1 MRPQWGD
8 LVSRSRGLATHLLRR
23 NDLAGLA
30 RTQDLPAL
38 SVALGRYGFPIEE
51 GTRGSPAGLDL
62 AVRREAAT
70 RLRTLAR
77 WSGGRSEILSIV
89 FDDED
94 RRSLRAI
101 FRAIVQHAT
110 PEERVTGLI
119 PTPALPERAL
129 QELGRQSTLAAAIS
143 LLSIW
148 KNPYAPPLREAL
160 TATEPDL
167 LKLEVLLNRAF
178 AARALH
184 GARRAGKRSLLLEY
198 VRETIDL
205 ENAFTAV
212 VMAGE
217 TGARGGADLYLPG
230 GRVVDRVLLDA
241 AMGSGSPTLAAQR
254 FATVFAGTAL
264 SRPFVEA
271 TVGAGDLE
279 RLILRARIAD
289 LRKKAFHA
297 PLDAAPVLCYA
308 LQVRAQVLDL
318 RHIIWGISLAAPG
331 TMLEQK
337 LVALA

>member
-30 RTQDLPAL
+30 RRHDLPAL
-38 SVALGRYGFPIEE
+38 SVALGRYGFAIDE
-51 GTRGSPAGLDL
+51 GARGSPAGLDL
-62 AVRREAAT
+62 AVRREAAA

-77 WSGGRSEILSIV
+77 WSGRRSEILAIV

-94 RRSLRAI
+94 RRSLRSI
-101 FRAIVQHAT
+101 FRAILQHAS
-110 PEERVTGLI
+110 PEERVAGLI

-129 QELGRQSTLAAAIS
+129 QELGRQSTPAAAIS

-148 KNPYAPPLREAL
+148 QNPYAPPLREAL

-167 LKLEVLLNRAF
+167 LKLETLVNRAF

-212 VMAGE
+212 VMAAE
-217 TGARGGADLYLPG
+217 TGTRAADLFLPG
-230 GRVVDRVLLDA
+230 GRVDRALLEA
-241 AMGSGSPTLAAQR
+241 AMETGSSTLAAER
-254 FATVFAGTAL
+254 FSTAFAGTAL
-264 SRPFVEA
+264 ARPFA
-271 TVGAGDLE
+271 DAAAGAGDLE

-289 LRKKAFHA
+289 LRQKAFYA

-308 LQVRAQVLDL
+308 LRVRAQVLDL
-318 RHIIWGISLAAPG
+318 RRIIWGISLAAPAM
-331 TMLEQK
+331 MLEQK
-337 LVALA
+337 LVARA